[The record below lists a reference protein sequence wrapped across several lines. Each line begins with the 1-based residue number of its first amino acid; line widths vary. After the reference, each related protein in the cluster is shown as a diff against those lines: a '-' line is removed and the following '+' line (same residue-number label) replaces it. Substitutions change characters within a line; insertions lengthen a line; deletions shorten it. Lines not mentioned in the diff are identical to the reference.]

1 MNFQKQRQ
9 SMVKSQLEA
18 RGIADPQVLAAF
30 LEISREAFVPRSLR
44 HLAYADA
51 PLAIGHRQTI
61 SQPYTVAVMTEALGP
76 FEADAKKGK
85 VLEVGTGSG
94 YQAAILAQ
102 LFERVVS
109 IECVPEL
116 AEEARQTLSEQGIE
130 NVAVAVGDGS
140 RGWSEE
146 APYDAVIVTA
156 AGPRVPPPLLDQLA
170 EGGRLVMPVGDGLVQ
185 EMVCLTKTKDGV
197 REERLG
203 GFRFVP
209 LVGEFGWK

>member
-1 MNFQKQRQ
+1 
-9 SMVKSQLEA
+9 
-18 RGIADPQVLAAF
+18 
-30 LEISREAFVPRSLR
+30 
-44 HLAYADA
+44 
-51 PLAIGHRQTI
+51 I

-102 LFERVVS
+102 LFDQVVS

-116 AEEARQTLSEQGIE
+116 AEEARQTLAEQGIE
-130 NVAVAVGDGS
+130 NVTVAVGDGS
-140 RGWSEE
+140 RGWSEG
-146 APYDAVIVTA
+146 ALYDAIIVTA

-170 EGGRLVMPVGDGLVQ
+170 EGGRLVMPVGGGLVQ
-185 EMVCLTKTKDGV
+185 EMVRLTKTKDGV

-209 LVGEFGWK
+209 LVGEYGWSA

>member
-18 RGIADPQVLAAF
+18 RGIADSQVLDAF
-30 LEISREAFVPRSLR
+30 LGIPREAFVPRSLR

-51 PLAIGHRQTI
+51 PLTIGHRQTI

-76 FEADAKKGK
+76 FEVDAKKGK

-102 LFERVVS
+102 LFDQVVS

-116 AEEARQTLSEQGIE
+116 AEGARQVLAEQGIE
-130 NVAVAVGDGS
+130 NVTVAVGDGS
-140 RGWSEE
+140 RGWPEE
-146 APYDAVIVTA
+146 APYDAIIVTA
-156 AGPRVPPPLLDQLA
+156 AGPRVPPPLLDQL
-170 EGGRLVMPVGDGLVQ
+170 
-185 EMVCLTKTKDGV
+185 
-197 REERLG
+197 
-203 GFRFVP
+203 
-209 LVGEFGWK
+209 